1 MKRITLLSMDIQN
14 FKGCTGRTIDF
25 ADKTKI
31 CGANATGKTTI
42 FDAFTFLL
50 FNRDSLGSADF
61 DIRPLD
67 ADGKMIDNIEI
78 SVKARISV
86 DDEEFELKKVQK
98 QKWVKKRGTDT
109 REFQGNVNEFEING
123 YPKSQK
129 EFKEFISEIVDEDVF
144 NLITNPTAFNAL
156 AWKKQRE
163 ILMKFVES
171 FSDVQIAES
180 FGDKYTKLIPELKM
194 ASTDDILKKHTK
206 AKNVLNKEM
215 VEIPARIDEVSKQLV
230 IADVP
235 TLEVEKAAKEAE
247 LSKVEEELSGGNSK
261 INEINDRREQI
272 MNLKFHLSEIQNKA
286 NQKLLDDSSSIRE
299 EVAKKREITE
309 NLQRELSELR
319 SSGRTVQAE
328 YQSHEN
334 DVKRLLDDWKVEKAK
349 TFPEFVP
356 LEPLSES
363 ATVCPT
369 CGQELP
375 EDVKKKNIADYESRK
390 KAHEDDYK
398 KRKAEFEAEHGKKLA
413 DITKAGSEA
422 AKLRDEAKE
431 KLETFGRSARTYE
444 QKIEET
450 KRAYGEEKEK
460 LDKFPKVADVSEN
473 TEYKATN
480 EKISVLEKEIS
491 ELASEATDKTE
502 LEARKIALK
511 DEITE
516 IAGKIMA
523 ADNTKVKER
532 IAELEAE
539 QKEVG
544 QKIANQEMMIDLTEN
559 FIRTKMNMISEKIN
573 GMFKIVS
580 FKMFAEQ
587 INGGLKETCEC
598 TANGVPLSS
607 LNNGHRIVAGLDIIH
622 SLSNLYGV
630 SCPIFVD
637 NAESINDF
645 NVPEMDA
652 QMIYLT
658 VTDDKELKVAEG

>member
-25 ADKTKI
+25 TDKTKI

-67 ADGKMIDNIEI
+67 ADGKMIGNIEI
-78 SVKARISV
+78 CVKARISV

-144 NLITNPTAFNAL
+144 NLITNPAAFNAL

-180 FGDKYTKLIPELKM
+180 FGDKYAKLIPELKI
-194 ASTDDILKKHTK
+194 ANTDDILKKYTK
-206 AKNVLNKEM
+206 AKNVLNKNM

-230 IADVP
+230 IADVGA
-235 TLEVEKAAKEAE
+235 LEVEKTAKEVA
-247 LSKVEEELSGGNSK
+247 LQKVEEEISGSDGK
-261 INEINDRREQI
+261 REEINAKRGEVL
-272 MNLKFHLSEIQNKA
+272 NLKFKLSEIQNTE
-286 NQKLLDDSSSIRE
+286 NQKLLYSSRDIRNE
-299 EVAKKREITE
+299 LSDKEITLNKIKREIANKADE
-309 NLQRELSELR
+309 IQEAHRKYELQEREK
-319 SSGRTVQAE
+319 
-328 YQSHEN
+328 N
-334 DVKRLLDDWKVEKAK
+334 RLLVEWKSEKSKAYPAL
-349 TFPEFVP
+349 TP
-356 LEPLSES
+356 LEPLTDDSFI
-363 ATVCPT
+363 CPT
-369 CGQELP
+369 CGQALP
-375 EDVKKKNIADYESRK
+375 EEVKQKRIADYEARK
-390 KAHEDDYK
+390 TAYESKYAKD
-398 KRKAEFEAEHGKKLA
+398 KAEFEETRAKNLKQIETDGKAAAESRDKFKALEDSLRKEVDVLNIKLA
-413 DITKAGSEA
+413 ESQKNYDIVKKAVDG
-422 AKLRDEAKE
+422 
-431 KLETFGRSARTYE
+431 
-444 QKIEET
+444 I
-450 KRAYGEEKEK
+450 
-460 LDKFPKVADVSEN
+460 PKVADVSKN
-473 TEYKATN
+473 AEYLATT
-480 EKISVLEKEIS
+480 EKISALEKEIEEMS
-491 ELASEATDKTE
+491 KDTSSMELKAKRD
-502 LEARKIALK
+502 ILK
-511 DEITE
+511 DEISE
-516 IAGKIMA
+516 ITVKIAA

-559 FIRTKMNMISEKIN
+559 FIRAKMNMISEKIN

-580 FKMFAEQ
+580 FKMFTEQ

-598 TANGVPLSS
+598 TVIGVPLSS

-622 SLSNLYGV
+622 SLSKLYGV

-658 VTDDKELKVAEG
+658 VTDDKELKVMEG

>member
-25 ADKTKI
+25 TDKTKI

-67 ADGKMIDNIEI
+67 ADGKMIGNIEI
-78 SVKARISV
+78 CVKARISV

-144 NLITNPTAFNAL
+144 NLITNPAAFNAL

-180 FGDKYTKLIPELKM
+180 FGDKYAKLIPELKI
-194 ASTDDILKKHTK
+194 ANTDDILKKYTK
-206 AKNVLNKEM
+206 AKNVLNKNM

-230 IADVP
+230 IADVGA
-235 TLEVEKAAKEAE
+235 LEVEKTAKEVA
-247 LSKVEEELSGGNSK
+247 LQKVEEEISGSDGK
-261 INEINDRREQI
+261 REEINAKRGEVL
-272 MNLKFHLSEIQNKA
+272 NLKFKLSEIQNTE
-286 NQKLLDDSSSIRE
+286 NQKLLYSSRDIRNE
-299 EVAKKREITE
+299 LSDKEITLNKIKREIANKADE
-309 NLQRELSELR
+309 IQEAHRKYELQEREK
-319 SSGRTVQAE
+319 
-328 YQSHEN
+328 N
-334 DVKRLLDDWKVEKAK
+334 RLLVEWKSEKSKAYPAL
-349 TFPEFVP
+349 TP
-356 LEPLSES
+356 LEPLTDDSFI
-363 ATVCPT
+363 CPT
-369 CGQELP
+369 CGQALP
-375 EDVKKKNIADYESRK
+375 EEVKQKRIADYEARK
-390 KAHEDDYK
+390 TAYESKYAKD
-398 KRKAEFEAEHGKKLA
+398 KAEFEETRAKNLKQIETDGKAAAESRDKFKALEDSLRKEVDVLNIKLA
-413 DITKAGSEA
+413 ESQKNYDIVKKAVDG
-422 AKLRDEAKE
+422 
-431 KLETFGRSARTYE
+431 
-444 QKIEET
+444 I
-450 KRAYGEEKEK
+450 
-460 LDKFPKVADVSEN
+460 PKVADVSKN
-473 TEYKATN
+473 AEYLATT
-480 EKISVLEKEIS
+480 EKISALEKEIEEMS
-491 ELASEATDKTE
+491 KDTSSMELKAKRD
-502 LEARKIALK
+502 ILK
-511 DEITE
+511 DEISE
-516 IAGKIMA
+516 ITVKIAA

-559 FIRTKMNMISEKIN
+559 FIRAKMNMISEKIN

-580 FKMFAEQ
+580 FKMFTEQ

-598 TANGVPLSS
+598 TVNGVPLSS

-622 SLSNLYGV
+622 SLSKLYGV

-658 VTDDKELKVAEG
+658 VTDDKELKVMEG